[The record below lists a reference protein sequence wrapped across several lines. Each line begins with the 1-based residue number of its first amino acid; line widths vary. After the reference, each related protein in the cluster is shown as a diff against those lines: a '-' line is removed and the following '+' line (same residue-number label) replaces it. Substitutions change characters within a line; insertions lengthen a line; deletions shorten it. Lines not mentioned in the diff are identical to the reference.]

1 MAGHAVEE
9 YDYQGYTDKMQK
21 YLGSNQSSEG
31 FVTAIVS
38 VLINTPTKII

>member
-1 MAGHAVEE
+1 MAGQLKSMTTK
-9 YDYQGYTDKMQK
+9 DTQIKCKK